1 MNQIEWVHTDSLS
14 VATNSPALFVFD
26 DAVNDWSRKRIG
38 FVYECLLELP
48 VSIRRC
54 DDSAAEILRFAAEHS
69 ASRVVTR
76 PFLDPHL
83 ARVWSTVQTHLTTEI
98 LPAPPFVNL
107 REPVDLRR
115 FSRYWEKASKAL
127 A

>member
-1 MNQIEWVHTDSLS
+1 MNQIEWIHTDALY

-26 DAVNDWSRKRIG
+26 AAVKDWSRKRIG
-38 FVYECLLELP
+38 FVYECLLDLP
-48 VSIRRC
+48 VSIRKG
-54 DDSAAEILRFAAEHS
+54 DAATEILRFAAAHN
-69 ASRVVTR
+69 ATRVVTR

-83 ARVWSTVQTHLTTEI
+83 ARIWREVQAQLQTEI
-98 LPAPPFVNL
+98 LPATPFIEIA
-107 REPVDLRR
+107 EPVDLRR